1 MPDEV
6 HPSGTPLS
14 VLPDAGERARPSL
27 PLSQLLTLSIYWFG
41 IQTIWGGLNVIIIPG
56 RLDTMSRET
65 QGLLLA
71 ITFIAGA
78 IAPIIIQPTIGVIS
92 DYTVTRWGRRKP
104 YIVIGALFDVVFLAG
119 LAWSNDFVAMVA
131 FYFLLQVSSNFAQG
145 PFQGYVPDLVPAR
158 QVGTAS
164 GLMGLMLTLGTIGGV
179 GIATLGGMVGN
190 PALATIALGIVEV
203 VTMVVLVATVN
214 EGRHAPPRPGSWRQV
229 ALSAWARDI
238 LQQRDVL
245 WLLLVRLLFLGA
257 YNATLIA
264 VGYFRRSQGLS
275 DADADSTVF
284 LATAIVGVSTA
295 LAALP
300 GGRLSDRI
308 GRRPVIWIAA
318 AIAATGL
325 AAVAIAPSPAL
336 AVAAWVPFGIGMG
349 LFLSADW
356 ALMSD
361 VIPKA
366 TSGRY
371 MGILNAGTAMAGP
384 VFIIVA
390 GPIQDAVAHAVSDP
404 AGPRAAMAIAA
415 LFVVLAALALT
426 RVNPRR
432 VEENEESPPLPVAA
446 AA

>member
-1 MPDEV
+1 MADEIRPNGV
-6 HPSGTPLS
+6 REPAAP
-14 VLPDAGERARPSL
+14 ARATEPRPL
-27 PLSQLLTLSIYWFG
+27 PLRQLLTLSIYWFG

-56 RLDTMSRET
+56 RLDTDFRAQ
-65 QGLLLA
+65 QGTLLA
-71 ITFIAGA
+71 ITMLAGA
-78 IAPIIIQPTIGVIS
+78 IAPIIVQPTVGLIS

-104 YIVIGALFDVVFLAG
+104 YIIIGALLDVVFLAG
-119 LAWSNDFVAMVA
+119 IAWSNSFVAMVA

-179 GIATLGGMVGN
+179 GIATLGGALHNV
-190 PALATIALGIVEV
+190 ALATVALGIVEV
-203 VTMVVLVATVN
+203 VTMVVLVATVD
-214 EGRHAPPRPGSWRQV
+214 EGRGAPPRPGTWVQV
-229 ALSAWARDI
+229 ALSAWGRDI
-238 LQQRDVL
+238 LKQRDVL

-308 GRRPVIWIAA
+308 GRRPVIWVAA
-318 AIAATGL
+318 AIAAAGL
-325 AAVAIAPSPAL
+325 AGVAVAPSPGW

-384 VFIIVA
+384 VFIVVA
-390 GPIQDAVAHAVSDP
+390 GPIQDAVARAFSDP
-404 AGPRAAMAIAA
+404 AGPRVAMAVAA
-415 LFVVLAALALT
+415 VFVALAALTLT

-432 VEENEESPPLPVAA
+432 VEDVEPAALLPAPAA
-446 AA
+446 